1 MRHKEIRVQTLAL
14 VAGGVGIASFGLF
27 QLVARSGELVPRP
40 PLLAAV
46 LLTVMGGL
54 VLWLARPVRQYLQGR
69 ATTSLDPLRA
79 ARVVV
84 LAQAAALTGAA
95 AAGWYAGQL
104 GVVLTELSLV
114 ANRSRILPLG
124 VLVVAGVLLAT
135 AGLVAQRW
143 CRIDP
148 ADDQDEPTRRD
159 EPDRHER
166 H

>member
-1 MRHKEIRVQTLAL
+1 MRHREIRAQVLAL
-14 VAGGVGIASFGLF
+14 VAATVGIMSFGLF
-27 QLVARSGELVPRP
+27 QLVARTGELVPRP

-46 LLTVMGGL
+46 LLVVMAGL
-54 VLWLARPVRQYLQGR
+54 VLWLARPVRQYLKGR

-79 ARVVV
+79 ARTVV

-104 GVVLTELSLV
+104 AVVLTGLSLL
-114 ANRSRILPLG
+114 ANQSRVLPLAL
-124 VLVVAGVLLAT
+124 LVVAGVLLAG

-148 ADDQDEPTRRD
+148 GEDDRDDDSERRD
-159 EPDRHER
+159 RTER
-166 H
+166 R